1 MTIDAWEAELVR
13 IDAAVAQARA
23 SGGSA
28 RAAVRL
34 RSLHLKI
41 KPGQEQERWK
51 SYQQQEQLLQEQ
63 QVQPEQ
69 REQLTE
75 LRGGGCR
82 GSSCNGRNKTTTGRV
97 LRLASPMRL
106 LALCSIMGTHLR
118 LMDALMFMRQ
128 MQETVGLLR

>member
-41 KPGQEQERWK
+41 KPGQPGR
-51 SYQQQEQLLQEQ
+51 
-63 QVQPEQ
+63 
-69 REQLTE
+69 
-75 LRGGGCR
+75 
-82 GSSCNGRNKTTTGRV
+82 SSRAIKIDPDDKINIC
-97 LRLASPMRL
+97 LS
-106 LALCSIMGTHLR
+106 
-118 LMDALMFMRQ
+118 
-128 MQETVGLLR
+128 